1 MISEHQDKITY
12 CSTPFLSV
20 SCSNELHFLALL
32 RLLLFSSGGKGEGG
46 ILLGL
51 GKRGLRDD
59 DSDPSRSGESSHC
72 KQVFYFRNMTKIEN
86 FALMIL
92 SYPISYLKWY
102 EVS

>member
-1 MISEHQDKITY
+1 
-12 CSTPFLSV
+12 
-20 SCSNELHFLALL
+20 
-32 RLLLFSSGGKGEGG
+32 LFSSGGKGEGG